1 MFPSVSIIDV
11 VVVVVVVFG
20 AGVYW
25 NFMQFVSAGNVLA
38 MLRSNDCGWLSLDV
52 LLPSY
57 ECLYNYIS
65 FIAQGSVRFVYLQ
78 QMICPNVVSY
88 LTQYVR

>member
-1 MFPSVSIIDV
+1 M
-11 VVVVVVVFG
+11 VF
-20 AGVYW
+20 A
-25 NFMQFVSAGNVLA
+25 SA
-38 MLRSNDCGWLSLDV
+38 MLGASALELHAVRFCGQCFGYVRSNDCGWLSFDV

-78 QMICPNVVSY
+78 QMICPNVISY
-88 LTQYVR
+88 LTQYKATANTGY